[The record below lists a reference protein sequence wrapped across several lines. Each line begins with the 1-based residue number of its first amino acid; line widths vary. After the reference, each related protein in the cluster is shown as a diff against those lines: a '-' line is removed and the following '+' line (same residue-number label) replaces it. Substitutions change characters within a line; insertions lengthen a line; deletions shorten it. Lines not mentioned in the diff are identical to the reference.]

1 VVGDAMFCQ
10 RDLAEKIIDS
20 GGDYIFTVKDNQ
32 PGLGIDIRAGF
43 GFEAAARQI
52 AAATSP

>member
-1 VVGDAMFCQ
+1 MVGDAMFCQ